1 MSYALL
7 IGLNYSSTSNRLYG
21 CINDCIR
28 MQNILATNYGFPLSN
43 IVFMR
48 DDIYN
53 SSHPLYPNK
62 ANMML
67 QMKNLFALSKTT
79 GNLLYFHFS
88 GHGSSIR
95 DKNGDER
102 DGFDE
107 FIVPADY
114 FVNGSKIIDDELLV
128 LTRDLN
134 PSIPCFMIF
143 DSCHSGTI
151 LDLNWSYTLNK
162 STGLFIQSPGTNL
175 PSTLQNSII
184 CISGCNDAEVSLDVF
199 ANGQYN
205 GALSNGLHNVLV
217 QVPAG
222 QLISVGSVVV
232 NIYRYLIKN
241 SFRQNPIV
249 STQLPLNING
259 VAFLRTT
266 QTISTRTFVPEPIPE
281 IKHTPEPTQPSIPE
295 PTQPSIPE
303 PTQPSMRVLVIETEI
318 NPPEYASADESNDVQ
333 TIIDNDL
340 THTRD
345 TKSTVIISAEQTAF
359 VDQITNLTA
368 NKLMTG
374 DQLKALLEATL
385 LTLE

>member
-7 IGLNYSSTSNRLYG
+7 IGLNYSSTKNRLYG

-28 MQNILATNYGFPLSN
+28 MRNILATNYGFPPSN

-53 SSHPLYPNK
+53 SSHPLHPNK
-62 ANMML
+62 ANIIREIT
-67 QMKNLFALSKTT
+67 KLFALSKTT

-88 GHGSSIR
+88 GHGSSVR
-95 DKNGDER
+95 DTNRDEM

-114 FVNGSKIIDDELLV
+114 FINGSKIIDDELLV

-134 PSIPCFMIF
+134 PSVPCFMIF

-162 STGLFIQSPGTNL
+162 STGLFIRSHGTL
-175 PSTLQNSII
+175 APSTIQNSII
-184 CISGCNDAEVSLDVF
+184 CISGCNDTEVSLDVF

-205 GALSNGLHNVLV
+205 GALSNGLYNVLA
-217 QVPAG
+217 QVPVG

-232 NIYRYLIKN
+232 NIYKYLQLN
-241 SFRQNPIV
+241 SFRQNPIIT
-249 STQLPLNING
+249 TQLPLNINS

-266 QTISTRTFVPEPIPE
+266 QTISTRSFETIVDEPSLEVPETIPTNVS
-281 IKHTPEPTQPSIPE
+281 IDEPNHIVTA
-295 PTQPSIPE
+295 T
-303 PTQPSMRVLVIETEI
+303 
-318 NPPEYASADESNDVQ
+318 
-333 TIIDNDL
+333 IDNEI
-340 THTRD
+340 TD
-345 TKSTVIISAEQTAF
+345 TSSGDSTSTLIISTEQTALINH
-359 VDQITNLTA
+359 ITNLVE
-368 NKLMTG
+368 NKLMTVEQIKSLV
-374 DQLKALLEATL
+374 DATL
-385 LTLE
+385 LILQ